1 MNLDPKH
8 LVGVLLLSVV
18 ALSGPAHA
26 ADTTVKPTVVLVHGA
41 FAESSSW
48 NGVIEIL
55 MDQGFP
61 VVAAANPLRSVK
73 EDADAVAGL
82 LDSIDGP
89 ILLVGHSYG
98 GMVISNAAS
107 GNTQVEGLVFVNALA
122 PDAGET
128 AMGLTAMFPGST
140 LASAFAAPVVL
151 PDGSRDLTIRPD
163 VFRAQFAA
171 DVPEPATKLMAV
183 TQRPITQAAF
193 GDPSGEP
200 AWKTIPSW
208 FVYGGLDKNIPPA
221 LHAFMADRAH
231 SEKTV
236 IIADGSHV
244 VMVSHPAEVAAL
256 IVEAAG
262 AK

>member
-1 MNLDPKH
+1 
-8 LVGVLLLSVV
+8 
-18 ALSGPAHA
+18 
-26 ADTTVKPTVVLVHGA
+26 
-41 FAESSSW
+41 
-48 NGVIEIL
+48 
-55 MDQGFP
+55 
-61 VVAAANPLRSVK
+61 
-73 EDADAVAGL
+73 
-82 LDSIDGP
+82 
-89 ILLVGHSYG
+89 
-98 GMVISNAAS
+98 MVITNAAYD
-107 GNTQVEGLVFVNALA
+107 NDQVEGLVFVNALV
-122 PDAGET
+122 PEEGET

-221 LHAFMADRAH
+221 LHAFMAERAH

-262 AK
+262 QNRDRRIQARTSRIRAFPSSWNRNPCPTSHHRPGVPSKVSPAPVVTTVPSGPNPIDTRSAVWRWTSPRPSELASTSWSTLPPL